1 MKTYRGVYHLKDVIK
16 QQDVFL
22 VFSKRRLN
30 CLDVFR
36 HSVEKPHKT
45 CTTQLVSSTVFES
58 SYFIGSSE
66 WKRIQWSTSL
76 NLHSVFDIVLIYF
89 FEELQPFFDKV
100 WSWHVCILTEETK
113 NPDVNHRGIK
123 NESLLTVLIV
133 QPFRLFM
140 FWCLGEKNWF

>member
-1 MKTYRGVYHLKDVIK
+1 MPSILTLYKEKHIHLNIMKTYRGVYHLKDVIK

-89 FEELQPFFDKV
+89 FEELQPFLTKFDPDMFV
-100 WSWHVCILTEETK
+100 SWQREQKTLMLITEE
-113 NPDVNHRGIK
+113 
-123 NESLLTVLIV
+123 
-133 QPFRLFM
+133 
-140 FWCLGEKNWF
+140 